1 MSVSIDELVGFSDD
15 EEDEARALGIEMER
29 PRTGNRDLD
38 LITAIL
44 EQRSVYFNLGT
55 AKCGKSRGSL
65 MSLTLQN
72 RRKGLGTFGQLSI
85 SLTDQTLTLSGDGLV
100 LYSAFSG
107 TGYAYVCLACETSLG
122 GRDVSLKH
130 TPTPFTAGMPERT
143 PHKGWSLPYTQ

>member
-1 MSVSIDELVGFSDD
+1 MSVSIDELIGFSDD
-15 EEDEARALGIEMER
+15 EENEARALGIEMER

-44 EQRSVYFNLGT
+44 EQRSVYFNFGDY
-55 AKCGKSRGSL
+55 KSRGSL

-72 RRKGLGTFGQLSI
+72 RRRGLGTFGQLSI

-107 TGYAYVCLACETSLG
+107 TGYA
-122 GRDVSLKH
+122 
-130 TPTPFTAGMPERT
+130 
-143 PHKGWSLPYTQ
+143 